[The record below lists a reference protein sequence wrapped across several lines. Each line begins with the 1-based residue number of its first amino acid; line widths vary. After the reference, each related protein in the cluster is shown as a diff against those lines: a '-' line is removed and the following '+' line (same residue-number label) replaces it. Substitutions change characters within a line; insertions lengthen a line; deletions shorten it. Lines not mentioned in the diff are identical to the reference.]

1 MSTDVTNE
9 ASRAT
14 DLTPAVQDAVRDLI
28 LVMADSKRLLG
39 MRYGQ
44 WILGAPELEAGIACA
59 SMAQDEWGHGR
70 LLYALL
76 RDFGEDVDGIEHGRD
91 ASEYCSMDALDA
103 EPAAWPELVAV
114 NAFIDTALTIQL
126 EALSGSAYLPLRQ
139 RVQKLLEE
147 ETFHAAHGT
156 HGSAASPAPEKQAM
170 TQCTAL
176 PSTCCP
182 PCSAGSGP
190 DSARGRTLHDASIV
204 DASGSGLRNR
214 FLQRVAPLL
223 RLVGD
228 HSSLLELEP
237 GFDGFDERTRRG
249 TGSVP
254 TNAPSNRSAAT
265 GTALS
270 CWIDDG
276 PAELARRGRLRSSGE
291 RELPVLQTR

>member
-9 ASRAT
+9 ASRAA
-14 DLTPAVQDAVRDLI
+14 DLAPAVQDAVRDLI

-76 RDFGEDVDGIEHGRD
+76 RDFGEDVNGLEHGRD
-91 ASEYCSMDALDA
+91 ASAYCSMDALDA
-103 EPAAWPELVAV
+103 EPAAWPDLVAV
-114 NAFIDTALTIQL
+114 NVFSDTALTIQL

-156 HGSAASPAPEKQAM
+156 AWFRRIAGAGEAGHEAMHRATFDLLPAV
-170 TQCTAL
+170 L
-176 PSTCCP
+176 RWF
-182 PCSAGSGP
+182 GP

-237 GFDGFDERTRRG
+237 GFDGFDERTRRA
-249 TGSVP
+249 TGS
-254 TNAPSNRSAAT
+254 APDKRTIEQIRGDRNRAF
-265 GTALS
+265 LL
-270 CWIDDG
+270 
-276 PAELARRGRLRSSGE
+276 E
-291 RELPVLQTR
+291 